1 MKRQVRRMN
10 PYLLSETQAEVAGDL
25 FAAAFFPSAVANF
38 LFPDPTRRARLLP
51 AFFRAMTRLAARHG
65 ETVALGPPPQ
75 AVALWL
81 LPDRESPTEVEFA
94 EAGMEAFTA
103 LMDEGEAAR
112 LDALTRHMDAAH
124 ERVMDRPHWYL
135 PFLAVTPDR
144 QGQGAGALL
153 MRHTLDRASE
163 AGVPCYL
170 DSADERNLPFYE
182 RLGFRTVEA
191 GTVPGSQFRTWAL
204 RRG

>member
-1 MKRQVRRMN
+1 MIRDLRIAVIG
-10 PYLLSETQAEVAGDL
+10 AG
-25 FAAAFFPSAVANF
+25 VMGE
-38 LFPDPTRRARLLP
+38 
-51 AFFRAMTRLAARHG
+51 AMIG
-65 ETVALGPPPQ
+65 
-75 AVALWL
+75 
-81 LPDRESPTEVEFA
+81 
-94 EAGMEAFTA
+94 GMEAFAA

-144 QGQGAGALL
+144 QGQGSGTLL
-153 MRHTLDRASE
+153 MRHTLDRASA
-163 AGVPCYL
+163 AGAPCYL

-191 GTVPGSQFRTWAL
+191 GTEPGSQLRTWAL
-204 RRG
+204 RRGRVGASCECDLREQ